1 MNVERVYSQL
11 FMIGGAEPQQPHS
24 LTTRNKYW
32 APILTSLRLG
42 RSKGRSKLQGQV
54 ISKLNIPARLSH
66 AGEVFLLTLLS
77 IFKKTSEWKN

>member
-32 APILTSLRLG
+32 APILTPLRLG
-42 RSKGRSKLQGQV
+42 RSKGRSKLQ
-54 ISKLNIPARLSH
+54 A
-66 AGEVFLLTLLS
+66 
-77 IFKKTSEWKN
+77 